1 MDTDIINEIIRD
13 FPTYSTQQM
22 LKEYNDRSAMPPI
35 GYTKFL
41 SLLTQYPDV
50 YNRLMDSKEQR
61 INKIKLALQDAE
73 DALLLN
79 AAQGDIRSIE
89 FLLKTQKEEYRDK
102 KQLDINISATYRE
115 QLSQLDVAITSNN
128 LPMLEAD
135 IVDEDT
141 DQ

>member
-1 MDTDIINEIIRD
+1 MDTDIINDIIRD
-13 FPTYSTQQM
+13 FPAYSTQQM
-22 LKEYNDRSAMPPI
+22 LKEYNERSSMPPI

-50 YNRLMDSKEQR
+50 YTKLMESKEQR

-115 QLSQLDVAITSNN
+115 QLNQLDVAITSNN

-141 DQ
+141 